1 MTEQLPASV
10 YAARL
15 EVDYPDEHD
24 RVTTLFRGF
33 LIIPIGI
40 VIGLLT
46 MGASQTVYKQ
56 SGQVVR
62 NSSGGIA
69 SGLFLAALLMI
80 VFRRRYPRWWF
91 DFALELVRF
100 GTRIGAYVALLTD
113 QYPSTVDE
121 QRIHLQIDYPNVER
135 DLNQMV
141 AAGEVAARDPAPRC
155 PGSVVGGRLPR
166 RGHRMVRD
174 PVHRVLWAGWRQP
187 VASTRA
193 QPCGRCGAFPAPRQR
208 RHGVA
213 RLSCGRFARVRGDS
227 CAP

>member
-69 SGLFLAALLMI
+69 SGLFLATLLMI

-91 DFALELVRF
+91 DFALELARF
-100 GTRIGAYVALLTD
+100 GTRIGAYFALLTD

-121 QRIHLQIDYPNVER
+121 QSIHLQIDYPNVER
-135 DLNQMV
+135 DLNQWLPLVKWLLAVPHLVVLAVLSV
-141 AAGEVAARDPAPRC
+141 AAFLAVVIAWFVILFTGRYPR
-155 PGSVVGGRLPR
+155 GLFDFVV
-166 RGHRMVRD
+166 
-174 PVHRVLWAGWRQP
+174 
-187 VASTRA
+187 S
-193 QPCGRCGAFPAPRQR
+193 
-208 RHGVA
+208 VA
-213 RLSCGRFARVRGDS
+213 RWGLRVQAYAFLLVTDRYPPFSLS
-227 CAP
+227 